1 MKICRFKHGKKHKTH
16 SNLANKLVTL
26 FKNKNVIEMSQE
38 KFLKTIQAF
47 LYRLVTLLYYFSDTL
62 VTVLV
67 TLLSLK
73 ESYRIKGY

>member
-1 MKICRFKHGKKHKTH
+1 
-16 SNLANKLVTL
+16 
-26 FKNKNVIEMSQE
+26 MSQE